1 MSARPVLIMAGG
13 TGGHIYPGIAVARAL
28 SARGVPVVWLGSEH
42 GLENTIVPAAGIAL
56 ERVSI
61 SGVRGK
67 GVSGLL
73 RAPLRILRAIW
84 QARGV
89 VRRVAPRAALAL
101 GGFAA
106 GPGGIACWLARR
118 PLLVHEQNR
127 VPGMTNRVLARLAR
141 RVLAGFPDAFPAAR
155 QAQWVGNPVRAEI
168 AALPAPAERLAGRDA
183 AIQVLVLGGSQGARA
198 LNRALPQVLVELQRT
213 HEVRVRHQT
222 GRALHDDASA
232 AYAAVGAHAELS
244 PYIENMAQAYAWAD
258 IVVCRA
264 GALTLAELCAAG
276 VGSVLVP
283 YPHAV
288 DDHQTRNAQFVAER
302 GGAVLLRESENLPA
316 QLTQTLRELIGNRT
330 RLLAMAEAARAL
342 ATPQAAERIA
352 EICLA
357 EARP

>member
-1 MSARPVLIMAGG
+1 MSSRPVLIMAGG

-28 SARGVPVVWLGSEH
+28 SARGVPVVWLGSEQ
-42 GLENTIVPAAGIAL
+42 GLENAIVPAAGIAL

-67 GVSGLL
+67 GVAGLM

-89 VRRVAPRAALAL
+89 VHRIAPRAALAL

-106 GPGGIACWLARR
+106 GPGGIACWMARR
-118 PLLVHEQNR
+118 PLIVHEQNR

-141 RVLAGFPDAFPAAR
+141 RVLAGFPDAFPIKR
-155 QAQWVGNPVRAEI
+155 YAQWVGNPVRADI
-168 AALPAPAERLAGRDA
+168 AALPAPAARLSGRSGA
-183 AIQVLVLGGSQGARA
+183 VQVLVLGGSQGARA
-198 LNRALPQVLVELQRT
+198 LNRAMPRVLAELQRE
-213 HEVRVRHQT
+213 HALSVRHQT
-222 GRALHDDASA
+222 GRALHDDACA
-232 AYAAVGAHAELS
+232 AYAASGVDAQLS
-244 PYIENMAQAYAWAD
+244 PYIDDMAQAYAWAD
-258 IVVCRA
+258 VVVCRA

-302 GGAVLLRESENLPA
+302 GGAVLLHEGDDLAA
-316 QLTQTLRELIGNRT
+316 QLARSLRELIADRS

-342 ATPQAAERIA
+342 STPQAAERIA
-352 EICLA
+352 DICLE

>member
-28 SARGVPVVWLGSEH
+28 SARGVPVVWLGSEQ

-56 ERVSI
+56 ERVNI

-67 GVSGLL
+67 GLGGLL

-89 VRRVAPRAALAL
+89 VRRTAPRAALAL

-106 GPGGIACWLARR
+106 GPGGMACWLARR
-118 PLLVHEQNR
+118 PLIVHEQNR
-127 VPGMTNRVLARLAR
+127 VPGMTNRVLARVAR

-168 AALPAPAERLAGRDA
+168 AALPAPATRMAERHGPLH
-183 AIQVLVLGGSQGARA
+183 VLVLGGSQGARA
-198 LNRALPQVLVELQRT
+198 LNRAMPQVLAALQ
-213 HEVRVRHQT
+213 HEMPLVVRHQT
-222 GRALHDDASA
+222 GRALHDDAQA
-232 AYAAVGAHAELS
+232 AYAIADVRAELM
-244 PYIENMAQAYAWAD
+244 PYIEDMAQAYAWAD
-258 IVVCRA
+258 VVVCRA

-276 VGSVLVP
+276 IGSVLVP

-288 DDHQTRNAQFVAER
+288 DDHQTRNAEFVVER
-302 GGAVLLRESENLPA
+302 GGAMLVREDTTLA
-316 QLTQTLRELIGNRT
+316 QQLTDTLRALLPQRA
-330 RLLAMAEAARAL
+330 RLLTMAEAARAL
-342 ATPQAAERIA
+342 AMPQAAERIA

-357 EARP
+357 EASP